1 MLRRPYEVL
10 ERAVCVLARS
20 SEPIQRRLGVASS
33 IIGELRPEDF
43 DNCHDISDTFQNLA
57 ALMPRSEG
65 SHDTQKDFQ
74 HLTDKEAEYL
84 AANLFDVFVDVAAIH
99 LGTRQSTSR

>member
-1 MLRRPYEVL
+1 
-10 ERAVCVLARS
+10 
-20 SEPIQRRLGVASS
+20 
-33 IIGELRPEDF
+33 
-43 DNCHDISDTFQNLA
+43 
-57 ALMPRSEG
+57 MPRSEA

-74 HLTDKEAEYL
+74 PLSDKEAEYL